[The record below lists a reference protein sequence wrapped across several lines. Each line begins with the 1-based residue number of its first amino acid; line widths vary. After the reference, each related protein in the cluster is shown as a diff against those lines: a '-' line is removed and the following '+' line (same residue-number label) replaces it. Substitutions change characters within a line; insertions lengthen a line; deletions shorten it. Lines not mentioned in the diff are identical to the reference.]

1 MKKKQKLLNLPKLK
15 QDNVRAIL
23 GNPSFD
29 SLVEKI
35 LDRKR
40 MEPKKKKNK

>member
-15 QDNVRAIL
+15 QDNIKAIL
-23 GNPSFD
+23 GNPLFD

-40 MEPKKKKNK
+40 HEPKKDKKK